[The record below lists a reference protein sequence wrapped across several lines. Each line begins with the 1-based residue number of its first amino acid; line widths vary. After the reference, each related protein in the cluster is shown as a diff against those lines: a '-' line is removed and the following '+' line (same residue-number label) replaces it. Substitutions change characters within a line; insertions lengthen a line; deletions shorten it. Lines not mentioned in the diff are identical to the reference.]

1 MATVKCFV
9 DINTVFWNA
18 KLFKIV
24 TRNYTL
30 SGYILEELDRIMY
43 FWWLY
48 FFFFTDLKSA

>member
-9 DINTVFWNA
+9 DINIVFWNA

-48 FFFFTDLKSA
+48 FFFFTVLKSA